1 MVQESF
7 EGPQS
12 KAACRKPGRGI
23 RRESRRNAAIGSA
36 RWIERDLGDRLR
48 PVDRARHNITPAGNK
63 FTSRC
68 RQIVPGAALGSNR
81 RLIRGVAASLGRRR
95 STLLGALRVSA
106 VAGKLHG
113 PARVVAVVAAILF
126 AFIHQATAGGMRA
139 LLLLLFSHRSPLSGR
154 HGPAGSRSGPS

>member
-7 EGPQS
+7 ERPQS
-12 KAACRKPGRGI
+12 KLSDRKPDEVLGK
-23 RRESRRNAAIGSA
+23 RRHEMR
-36 RWIERDLGDRLR
+36 RLR
-48 PVDRARHNITPAGNK
+48 TFVRLDGISPLSTDKLRKTQHHTGRRQ
-63 FTSRC
+63 FTSRWW
-68 RQIVPGAALGSNR
+68 QIVPGAAQGSTR
-81 RLIRGVAASLGRRR
+81 RLIRGVIVSLGRGR
-95 STLLGALRVSA
+95 STLLGALRMPA

-154 HGPAGSRSGPS
+154 RGPAGSRSGPS